1 VVTIPPDVDLADMLN
16 ALRDVMTRADL
27 FTRHQIQME
36 PLSVRERM
44 TSIID
49 MLRKNPY
56 MEFQYFFTAEEGRMG
71 VVVTFLA
78 LMELTRERIVDI
90 IQNEPMGQIYVKLPE

>member
-1 VVTIPPDVDLADMLN
+1 
-16 ALRDVMTRADL
+16 
-27 FTRHQIQME
+27 ME

-49 MLRKNPY
+49 RLRKNPY
-56 MEFQYFFTAEEGRMG
+56 LEFQMFFTPEEGRMG

-78 LMELTRERIVDI
+78 LMELTRERIVDL
-90 IQNEPMGQIYVKLPE
+90 IQNEPMGQIYVKSPESPGQVYE